1 MASLLKVPGASRF
14 VVEAAVPYHANAL
27 RAYVDA
33 KPVSLCSSHVAGKM
47 ARVAYDR
54 ALRWSGQQN
63 RSVGIACTAA
73 LQSSRERRGSDRA
86 HLSVVLQGKRYY
98 RLVSLPAVAREDQ
111 ELYLGQELL
120 AYVHACLELADG

>member
-14 VVEAAVPYHANAL
+14 VVEASIPYHANAL

-33 KPVSLCSSHVAGKM
+33 KPGSLCSSQVAGKM

-54 ALRWSGQQN
+54 ALRWSGKKN
-63 RSVGIACTAA
+63 RCVGIACTAA

-86 HLSVVLQGKRYY
+86 HLSVVLEEETILSIG
-98 RLVSLPAVAREDQ
+98 LVAGGGSRSSGALFRSRIA
-111 ELYLGQELL
+111 YLC
-120 AYVHACLELADG
+120 ACVLGVG